1 MNEMSLSIF
10 VYELKRKTS
19 RKIHTPKLFA
29 IDDKAFNNSDYLPDF
44 QAIRQPFIIQSMFHL
59 RQTGF
64 IIFIIK
70 LALNHDF
77 TILANNHNR
86 WHINAIKPIFLNH
99 RISSGIAKSDFV
111 TNL

>member
-44 QAIRQPFIIQSMFHL
+44 QAIRQSFILQSNVLFRIDWL
-59 RQTGF
+59 YN
-64 IIFIIK
+64 
-70 LALNHDF
+70 L
-77 TILANNHNR
+77 HNQ
-86 WHINAIKPIFLNH
+86 IDAE
-99 RISSGIAKSDFV
+99 S
-111 TNL
+111 

>member
-44 QAIRQPFIIQSMFHL
+44 QAVRQPFILQSNVSFKTDWL
-59 RQTGF
+59 Y
-64 IIFIIK
+64 
-70 LALNHDF
+70 NP
-77 TILANNHNR
+77 HNQ
-86 WHINAIKPIFLNH
+86 IGVE
-99 RISSGIAKSDFV
+99 S
-111 TNL
+111 

>member
-44 QAIRQPFIIQSMFHL
+44 QAIRQPFILQSNVSFKTDWL
-59 RQTGF
+59 YN
-64 IIFIIK
+64 
-70 LALNHDF
+70 L
-77 TILANNHNR
+77 HNQ
-86 WHINAIKPIFLNH
+86 IDAE
-99 RISSGIAKSDFV
+99 S
-111 TNL
+111 

>member
-44 QAIRQPFIIQSMFHL
+44 QAIRQPFILQSNVSFKTDWL
-59 RQTGF
+59 YN
-64 IIFIIK
+64 
-70 LALNHDF
+70 L
-77 TILANNHNR
+77 HNQ
-86 WHINAIKPIFLNH
+86 IGVE
-99 RISSGIAKSDFV
+99 S
-111 TNL
+111 

>member
-44 QAIRQPFIIQSMFHL
+44 QAIRQPFILQSNVLFKTDWL
-59 RQTGF
+59 YN
-64 IIFIIK
+64 
-70 LALNHDF
+70 L
-77 TILANNHNR
+77 HNQ
-86 WHINAIKPIFLNH
+86 IGVE
-99 RISSGIAKSDFV
+99 S
-111 TNL
+111 

>member
-29 IDDKAFNNSDYLPDF
+29 IDDKAFNNNDRLLDF
-44 QAIRQPFIIQSMFHL
+44 QAARQSFILQSMFHL

-70 LALNHDF
+70 LTLNHDF
-77 TILANNHNR
+77 TILANNHN
-86 WHINAIKPIFLNH
+86 
-99 RISSGIAKSDFV
+99 
-111 TNL
+111 